1 MHAEMEVVAS
11 EAADVANKA
20 VVLPP
25 GLPMNRTTPIWG
37 ICKIIRAIC
46 KKNNPRQKVGVAVV

>member
-25 GLPMNRTTPIWG
+25 GLLMNRTTPIW
-37 ICKIIRAIC
+37 AIC
-46 KKNNPRQKVGVAVV
+46 KKNNPRRKVGVAVV

>member
-37 ICKIIRAIC
+37 ICK
-46 KKNNPRQKVGVAVV
+46 NNKGDL